1 MTEQELL
8 HLRDVLKANDEV
20 SYIEA
25 KENFWDLNKIW
36 ETISALS
43 NAASY
48 DNKPFA
54 YMIWWIEDKTR
65 NNKGSSFN
73 PRKEQRKW
81 QDGWLYLES
90 RLWFRNII
98 EDFEVTIDGN
108 RIYIIKIKES
118 WNQPISFDNIL
129 YIKINSHNQN
139 LLKFQEIYKS
149 IVTKYD
155 DRSAKACEWATIDD
169 IDEQAFL
176 LAKNWYIQKHY
187 TTNKQMADNVAGY
200 DIMRFLEESSMLTL
214 DKKITNTAIVLLW
227 KKSARQK
234 LPYSWMSFEIFWRE
248 VVHGVDQEFTIP
260 FQLSI
265 PEIVDK
271 IAIKNIEIAN
281 KLMWVYTGNNTLLP
295 NYSKENLREC
305 VANCIA
311 HQDYS
316 QQKRITINETIHQH
330 VIFENAGACLYNAD
344 EFNQIRIKRK
354 TPDRYRNPFLVNAMR
369 EIGLMESKWSG
380 HFKMFEY
387 CKKVYLPLPEV
398 DRSNQESFIMTIY
411 GASLDEKFV
420 KILQNK
426 TDLDPIT
433 ILLLD
438 QVQKWHKIDT
448 KMFTILKKQWYLEW
462 TPTKGKLSFEFMKK
476 IWKEDEYINK
486 TDREH
491 WKILIY
497 RKIEKTPWCQKKDIF
512 TYMNNKFPDDRDERK
527 KNQEISIITTILR
540 KEEFIQPT
548 GPRKITQRKTIK
560 AMKM

>member
-1 MTEQELL
+1 MTLENLL
-8 HLRDVLKANDEV
+8 YILKTDNETHV
-20 SYIEA
+20 IEA
-25 KENFWDLNKIW
+25 KENFWDLSKIW

-43 NAASY
+43 NSASY
-48 DNKPFA
+48 NNKAFA
-54 YMIWWIEDKTR
+54 YIIWWIEDTTW
-65 NNKGSSFN
+65 NIKGTNFN
-73 PRKEQRKW
+73 PRKEKRKA

-90 RLWFRNII
+90 KLWFRNII
-98 EDFEVTIDGN
+98 QDFEHYIDGK
-108 RIYIIKIKES
+108 RIYVLEIKECG
-118 WNQPISFDNIL
+118 NQPVFFEKTP
-129 YIKINSHNQN
+129 YIKINSHNQD
-139 LLKFQEIYKS
+139 LLKYQEIYKS

-155 DRSAKACEWATIDD
+155 DRSAKSCEWATIDD
-169 IDEQAFL
+169 IDEKAFV

-187 TTNKQMADNVAGY
+187 NTNEQMAKNVAWY
-200 DIMRFLEESSMLTL
+200 DIMRFLEESSMLTW
-214 DKKITNTAIVLLW
+214 DKKITNSAIVLLW

-248 VVHGVDQEFTIP
+248 IIHGVDQEFTIP

-316 QQKRITINETIHQH
+316 KQKRITINETIHQQI
-330 VIFENAGACLYNAD
+330 IFENAGVCLYNID
-344 EFNQIRIKRK
+344 EFNQIRTKRK

-369 EIGLMESKWSG
+369 EIWLMESKWSG

-398 DRSNQESFIMTIY
+398 DRSNQESFVMTIY
-411 GASLDEKFV
+411 GVSLDEKFI
-420 KILQNK
+420 KILQTK
-426 TDLDPIT
+426 TDLNPIT

-438 QVQKWHKIDT
+438 QVQKWHSIDN
-448 KMFTILKKQWYLEW
+448 KMFARLKKEWYVEW
-462 TPTKGKLSFEFMKK
+462 TPNKARLSFEFMQK
-476 IWKEDEYINK
+476 IGQENEYINK

-497 RKIEKTPWCQKKDIF
+497 RKIEKTPLCQKKDIL
-512 TYMNNKFPDDRDERK
+512 TYMNDKFPNNRDERK
-527 KNQEISIITTILR
+527 KNQEISIITTLLK
-540 KEEFIQPT
+540 KENFIQPIGAKKT
-548 GPRKITQRKTIK
+548 TQRKTIK
-560 AMKM
+560 SMKI